1 MELLAQTYLG
11 DILHLV
17 AQALLI
23 PDIVALLAFVL
34 YGVWCIGSV
43 LVELATSHQHFKVV
57 VPDFL
62 EQITR
67 AQPDDLPRVVEASG
81 LLGDQKRALLTLWD
95 HRGLPVDAHVALA
108 KRIVDEQESRLGAV
122 ISRTSTVSKVAPML
136 GLMGTL
142 IPLGPG
148 LVSLGQG
155 DTLTLSSS
163 LLIAFDTTVAG
174 LVVSLVAFVITRV
187 RKRWYDDYLS
197 ALEAAVTT
205 ILEKVQDLRESGL
218 VVPGAAYDNPYVV
231 LGSRRGGAAKSASRK
246 DAGLGSGKA
255 SERPVR

>member
-43 LVELATSHQHFKVV
+43 LVEFVTSHRHFKVV

-67 AQPDDLPRVVEASG
+67 AQPDDLPRVIETSG
-81 LLGDQKRALLTLWD
+81 LLGDQKRALLALWE

-122 ISRTSTVSKVAPML
+122 TSRTSTVSKVAPML

-187 RKRWYDDYLS
+187 RKRWYDNYLS

-205 ILEKVQDLRESGL
+205 VLEKVQDLRESGL
-218 VVPGAAYDNPYVV
+218 VVPGASYDSPYIAA
-231 LGSRRGGAAKSASRK
+231 GIRRGGAKKPTSGKVVGS
-246 DAGLGSGKA
+246 GSGKA
-255 SERPVR
+255 SERPSR